1 MQDTGIFIVGTFAFI
16 VVTIGLIINIREF
29 RKL

>member
-1 MQDTGIFIVGTFAFI
+1 MQDSGIFIVGTFAFLL
-16 VVTIGLIINIREF
+16 VTIGIIINIREF